1 MKQKV
6 IICVDDEQIVLTSL
20 RSVLRRNLGKEYE
33 LEFVESGQEALDLIE
48 DLGPDSD
55 VSVIISD
62 WLMPAMRGDEL
73 LTRVKHMNPEVKAIV
88 LSGQVDE
95 HAIQSALLE
104 RYVDYY
110 IEKPWEEEKLINCI
124 LSEMR

>member
-1 MKQKV
+1 M

-20 RSVLRRNLGKEYE
+20 RSVLRRHLGKEYE
-33 LEFVESGQEALDLIE
+33 LEFVESGQEALDLID
-48 DLGPDSD
+48 DLGPETD

-73 LTRVKHMNPEVKAIV
+73 LTRVKHMNPDVKAIV
-88 LSGQVDE
+88 LSGQVED
-95 HAIQSALLE
+95 HAIQSALLD

-110 IEKPWEEEKLINCI
+110 IEKPWEEEKLISCI